1 MAVRSPSGGRPD
13 ARFRRALRLPL
24 TLYLIALAARGLTG
38 AMHPEPAY
46 PDATYYFAVA
56 QSLATGHGFSVDFIW
71 NFVDVGGRLPA
82 DPTLPIPSNAHWMPL
97 AALIQVPF
105 LLVLGTAPF
114 VSLIPFVLIGATA
127 APITWAIADDA
138 GLRGRR
144 AVAPALMAIVP
155 GAVTPFLAQPDN
167 FALFMP
173 LGALALWLCARG
185 LRGDVR
191 AFVLGGLVV
200 GLATLARNDGVLLGV
215 PFALGWLRERFAG
228 HRTGI
233 ASRATE
239 RASRLPLTAAI
250 GCALLFLA
258 AMGPWYARQ
267 LAVFGSL
274 SPSAS
279 NGRILWITSYPQLY
293 SVTGDP
299 TFASFLAQGWAPLLM
314 SRLAGFG
321 AALAILAIGPFLFFL
336 VPFVVWGSWARRCSG
351 FFQPWFLYGGLL
363 LLLSGI
369 LFAVHVPYGTFL
381 HSAVALIPHGYV
393 LGVEG
398 IALAVVWAS
407 GRRRHWNVPMAT
419 RVFTAFAIATLWL
432 GGAAATWR
440 ALVDWDRD
448 AQTRRAVAVSVAHLA
463 APGDRLMSADPGA
476 YWYYTGLGGV
486 VTPEDQLD
494 TVESVAR
501 AYRIR
506 WLVLEPAH
514 IVDSLARV
522 LAGATP
528 PPDWL
533 VPVVEGPGTGLAGT
547 IRPAGEGV
555 PSGNDTLPLFR
566 IYAVCL
572 EAGESRAACQATQP

>member
-1 MAVRSPSGGRPD
+1 
-13 ARFRRALRLPL
+13 LRVPL

-38 AMHPEPAY
+38 ALHPEPAY
-46 PDATYYFAVA
+46 PDATYYVAVA
-56 QSLATGHGFSVDFIW
+56 QSLAAGHGFTLDFIW
-71 NFVDVGGRLPA
+71 NFVDVGGRLPV

-127 APITWAIADDA
+127 GPITWAIANDA

-144 AVAPALMAIVP
+144 AIAPALMAIVP

-185 LRGDVR
+185 LRGDGR

-215 PFALGWLRERFAG
+215 PFALGWLRERWV
-228 HRTGI
+228 
-233 ASRATE
+233 SRAAGQAT
-239 RASRLPLTAAI
+239 RPTDPARRLPLATAI
-250 GCALLFLA
+250 GCALLFFA

-299 TFASFLAQGWAPLLM
+299 TLASFLAQGWAPLLI
-314 SRLAGFG
+314 SRLAGFE
-321 AALAILAIGPFLFFL
+321 AALLILAIGPLLFFL
-336 VPFVVWGSWARRCSG
+336 VPFVLLGSWARRSSG
-351 FFQPWFLYGGLL
+351 WFQPWFLYGGLL
-363 LLLSGI
+363 LLLSGL

-381 HSAVALIPHGYV
+381 HSAVALVPHGYV
-393 LGVEG
+393 LAVQG
-398 IALAVVWAS
+398 IALAVAWA
-407 GRRRHWNVPMAT
+407 GRRLPHWNVPMAT
-419 RVFTAFAIATLWL
+419 SVFTAFAIVTLWL
-432 GGAAATWR
+432 GGAAATWK

-448 AQTRRAVAVSVAHLA
+448 AQTRRAVAATVAHLA
-463 APGDRLMSADPGA
+463 ASGDRLMSADPGA

-486 VTPEDQLD
+486 VTPEDPLD

-514 IVDSLARV
+514 IVDSLARL
-522 LAGATP
+522 LAGAAP
-528 PPDWL
+528 APGWL
-533 VPVVEGPGTGLAGT
+533 VQVDEQPGTGLAGT
-547 IRPAGEGV
+547 EPSAAGGS
-555 PSGNDTLPLFR
+555 PSASGTIPLFR

-572 EAGESRAACQATQP
+572 EAADSRPVCQAAHP